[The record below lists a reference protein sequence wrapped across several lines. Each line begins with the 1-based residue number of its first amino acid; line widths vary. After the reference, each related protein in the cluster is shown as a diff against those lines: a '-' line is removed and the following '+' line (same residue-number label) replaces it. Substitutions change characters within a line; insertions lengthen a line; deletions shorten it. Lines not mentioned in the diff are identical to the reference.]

1 MTWEPLALLCI
12 GIVLSA
18 FFSGI
23 ETGFYRVTRVRLVL
37 DGRDGDWISR
47 SLLWFTNNPSIFV
60 ATTLVGNN
68 IANYLTSFAIVLAS
82 QVMFPEA
89 GVEILFSVLFVPV
102 VFLYGELI
110 PKAAFKDSPN
120 TLIRKAGPLFLVF
133 AIIFSP
139 IALALW
145 AFARILQKLVGETP
159 LRVQFTMLRHS
170 LLNIFQQGE
179 LAGLLTENQRSL
191 TQKLFACSSMK
202 VSEVSRGLNNSTTIN
217 HDASYTEIEQT
228 AKILGV
234 TKLVVCQE
242 SYQNPIG
249 VVSVL
254 DMKIQELEHINTYE
268 DLHFFENTMQVT
280 STLAF
285 MQENNLDVAAVKNT
299 RSVVSGIVYRQ
310 DLIGKLT

>member
-1 MTWEPLALLCI
+1 
-12 GIVLSA
+12 
-18 FFSGI
+18 
-23 ETGFYRVTRVRLVL
+23 
-37 DGRDGDWISR
+37 
-47 SLLWFTNNPSIFV
+47 
-60 ATTLVGNN
+60 
-68 IANYLTSFAIVLAS
+68 
-82 QVMFPEA
+82 
-89 GVEILFSVLFVPV
+89 
-102 VFLYGELI
+102 
-110 PKAAFKDSPN
+110 
-120 TLIRKAGPLFLVF
+120 
-133 AIIFSP
+133 
-139 IALALW
+139 LALW